1 MTTALP
7 ISPAS
12 EASPSL
18 SWTLDLEAHALA
30 TSQRIYLVRH
40 GETDFNAEGIV
51 QGSGVDSSLN
61 QAGRAQ
67 AEQLYQHY
75 RYVPFERI
83 LTSGLQRTQQT
94 VAPFAERNGYTLQSY
109 VGFNEMAWGIFEGVR
124 HEGEVEIAF
133 RETLERWAR
142 GEVHYAVPGGESPV
156 AVADR
161 TVATLSANINLFP
174 TGDIL
179 ICTHGRAIRILL
191 CALLGYD
198 LRHMQTFRHRNTAV
212 NLLRRSGTQ
221 VIAERLNDLSHL
233 THPDRAR

>member
-7 ISPAS
+7 PTLDS
-12 EASPSL
+12 EASASM
-18 SWTLDLEAHALA
+18 SWMLDLEPQALA

-51 QGSGVDSSLN
+51 QGSGIDSSLN
-61 QAGRAQ
+61 ATGRAQ
-67 AEQLYQHY
+67 AEQLYRMY
-75 RYVPFERI
+75 LGVPFAQLAVSR
-83 LTSGLQRTQQT
+83 LQRTHQT
-94 VAPFAERNGYTLQSY
+94 LAPFVERRGYTLQPEQ
-109 VGFNEMAWGIFEGVR
+109 GFNEMAWGIFEGVR

-133 RETLERWAR
+133 RDTLERWAR
-142 GEVHYAVPGGESPV
+142 GEVHYAVQGGESPV

-161 TVATLSANINLFP
+161 TIATLSRLINQTP
-174 TGDIL
+174 TGDL
-179 ICTHGRAIRILL
+179 FICTHGRAIRILL

-221 VIAERLNDLSHL
+221 VVAERLNDLSHL